1 MKLIL
6 EAYPLIEV
14 GRKLGGEA
22 LYTLVFCIGIG
33 IGRSGIACI
42 VAKLPPIRAQQAS

>member
-22 LYTLVFCIGIG
+22 LYTWYSALE
-33 IGRSGIACI
+33 
-42 VAKLPPIRAQQAS
+42 